1 MFFLLPFATMDKK
14 TRLFMARAQVD
25 NLFELCDHFDYTEY
39 MTNHLHP
46 VKYELERQ
54 LRNLLDTESIL
65 D

>member
-1 MFFLLPFATMDKK
+1 
-14 TRLFMARAQVD
+14 MARAQVD